1 MKNSRIL
8 AGAALGCAL
17 ALSACGG
24 GGDDTGK
31 AQPEGKTAAADG
43 QPANWKATDAC
54 SILPKAAVA
63 EILKR
68 DVAETGLA
76 LVHEPGA
83 AEAGTSECTYSGADG
98 NVASLQARWS
108 PIADNTA
115 ETIAAARTAGA
126 AALKAFGKVPEDVP
140 GLGKAAFYAP
150 GIDQLTVFLD
160 DSRMIVV
167 TAQKVPDG
175 TTGKDAVIALARKA
189 GA

>member
-1 MKNSRIL
+1 MVRF
-8 AGAALGCAL
+8 GMAAISLGCAL
-17 ALSACGG
+17 ALTACGG
-24 GGDDTGK
+24 GNDAAKGDG
-31 AQPEGKTAAADG
+31 ESRTAAASSG
-43 QPANWKATDAC
+43 MPANWKATDAC
-54 SILPKAAVA
+54 SILSKADVA
-63 EILKR
+63 AILKR
-68 DVAETGLA
+68 DVAETSLA
-76 LVHEPGA
+76 LVHEPGE

-108 PIADNTA
+108 PIADNNVGAIATA
-115 ETIAAARTAGA
+115 RNAGA
-126 AALKAFGKVPEDVP
+126 AALKAFGKTLEDVP

-175 TTGKDAVIALARKA
+175 AVGKDVTIALAKKA